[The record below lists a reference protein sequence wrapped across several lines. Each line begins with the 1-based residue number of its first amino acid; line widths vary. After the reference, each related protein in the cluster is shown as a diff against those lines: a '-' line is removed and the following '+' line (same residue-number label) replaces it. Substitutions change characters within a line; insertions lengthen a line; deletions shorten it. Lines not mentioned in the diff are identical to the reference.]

1 VSKIEIGRFSE
12 LLRRM
17 LGMKGQ
23 TEVAGE
29 LSPEI
34 SPTLVLEG
42 PTAEWDF
49 LKGVRGCACA
59 EELAG
64 GVGFT
69 TRFRLR
75 NPQDSGVIAE
85 VHFLTM
91 SSNLSPD
98 FNVNRGQIFGEL
110 PQALVTVVPDLR
122 WGAIGTTTTALIFSG
137 DNASAAGPAG
147 DLIATARVV
156 SKTVFTYSVP
166 TVLVP
171 GTSLDWGLKAGITDG
186 RVFTFAAWK
195 ERQLPR
201 LEL

>member
-1 VSKIEIGRFSE
+1 MSKIEIGRYSE

-23 TEVAGE
+23 TVVAGE

-34 SPTLVLEG
+34 SPTFNLEN

-49 LKGVRGCACA
+49 LKGVRGCVCTD
-59 EELAG
+59 ELAA

-69 TRFRLR
+69 SRFRLR

-85 VHFLTM
+85 VSLLEM
-91 SSNLSPD
+91 SGTLNPEFS
-98 FNVNRGQIFGEL
+98 VARGQIFGEL
-110 PQALVTVVPDLR
+110 TQALVTVVPDLR
-122 WGAIGTTTTALIFSG
+122 WGSVGTTTTALLFSG

-147 DLIATARVV
+147 DLIATTKVINNTVWSYRV
-156 SKTVFTYSVP
+156 P
-166 TVLVP
+166 IVLVP
-171 GTSLDWGLKAGITDG
+171 GTSLDWGLSAGSTNS
-186 RVFTFAAWK
+186 RVFTHAAWK
-195 ERQLPR
+195 ERQLPA